1 MKYSSYT
8 VRDIN
13 VIPEKRVVRNKFNIY
28 VFIMSLHSPVNKN
41 DAFVQNFIHMRNILP
56 IQCSVNIFYKIRQ
69 IEPAYVYFVFG

>member
-13 VIPEKRVVRNKFNIY
+13 VIPEKRVVRTKFNIY
-28 VFIMSLHSPVNKN
+28 GCIMSFHSPVNKH
-41 DAFVQNFIHMRNILP
+41 DAFVQNFTHMRNILP